1 MQLGV
6 VSQNFC
12 PLILILRLSKCLCRS
27 SFLLLWLWD
36 SLLDDLSLTL
46 AAIKNSHARFLHG
59 VWSFHSLG
67 DVKFCSHTLFKLFEG
82 VLCELMV
89 ALSLSDK
96 CFYLSL
102 NDGVHLWEIEVS
114 VDSLRQEILNL
125 RCRFVFPPWRCAK
138 ARLGIVLAESSSK
151 VSHGVKE

>member
-1 MQLGV
+1 MQLSV

-12 PLILILRLSKCLCRS
+12 PLVLILRLSKSLSRRC
-27 SFLLLWLWD
+27 FLLLWLRD

-46 AAIKNSHARFLHG
+46 AAIENCHARFLHG
-59 VWSFHSLG
+59 IWSFHSLG
-67 DVKFCSHTLFKLFEG
+67 DVKFSSDTLFKLFES

-96 CFYLSL
+96 CFYLSF
-102 NDGVHLWEIEVS
+102 NDRVHLREIEVS
-114 VDSLRQEILNL
+114 VDPLRQEVLDL
-125 RCRFVFPPWRCAK
+125 RCRFIFPPWRGSE

-151 VSHGVKE
+151 VSHK